1 MEHFARRSRP
11 SLSRRPGYSGH
22 GAAPPP
28 PRKRGRHC
36 FHWHHLAHFPARM
49 AGPWILRASRAQPA
63 SMLRLAH
70 TKGVSMKIA
79 VMGAGGMGGWLGAKL
94 AAAGSDVTFL
104 ARGAHLEAIRASG
117 LRVTGA
123 ESLRLGDAVATD
135 RPDEIGPVDV
145 VLFCVKLYDTESAA
159 KALAPLLGPET
170 FVVTVQNGVE
180 STDRIGKVI
189 GDGRTLAGAAYFP
202 ANIAA
207 PGEVAYLG
215 RIEGKPHI
223 AFGEPGAGSSKRAC
237 AFAEICRAAAI
248 DAEVFE
254 DTDLM
259 IWEKFCL
266 IAGTSASTAL
276 TRQTVGVV
284 RNDPDM
290 RWFLS
295 EAIAEAA
302 RVGRRLGVALA
313 DDTETRILDFIDH
326 NPPNGKSSQLVDLE
340 RGRRLE
346 LDGLSGAVVR
356 LGKQA
361 GVPTP
366 VHATVYAAL
375 KPFVDGAPG
384 AQR

>member
-1 MEHFARRSRP
+1 M
-11 SLSRRPGYSGH
+11 
-22 GAAPPP
+22 
-28 PRKRGRHC
+28 
-36 FHWHHLAHFPARM
+36 
-49 AGPWILRASRAQPA
+49 
-63 SMLRLAH
+63 
-70 TKGVSMKIA
+70 
-79 VMGAGGMGGWLGAKL
+79 
-94 AAAGSDVTFL
+94 
-104 ARGAHLEAIRASG
+104 
-117 LRVTGA
+117 
-123 ESLRLGDAVATD
+123 
-135 RPDEIGPVDV
+135 
-145 VLFCVKLYDTESAA
+145 
-159 KALAPLLGPET
+159 
-170 FVVTVQNGVE
+170 TVQNGVE

>member
-1 MEHFARRSRP
+1 
-11 SLSRRPGYSGH
+11 
-22 GAAPPP
+22 
-28 PRKRGRHC
+28 
-36 FHWHHLAHFPARM
+36 
-49 AGPWILRASRAQPA
+49 
-63 SMLRLAH
+63 
-70 TKGVSMKIA
+70 MKIA